1 MSGWIKG
8 KLPYVEYRIDKN
20 RPKVGVNFDRYYR
33 VRFKALGKT
42 HVIVL
47 GHWSAGLSEQEAYN
61 KAEKYKANIKA
72 GQHPQSWKEEQ
83 EMQRAEAEAEEE
95 RKKQEAVNN
104 ITFGRFWETYNKTQQ
119 HKTKRTMLTEQS
131 HYSLWLKPVLEYL
144 PMRQIK
150 PFHLEKV
157 KKNMFDAGKSP
168 KTVQYC
174 FATFRQVWNAA
185 RIEDRVSGDSPTKKV
200 KLPRFDNKRLR
211 FLTPDEADKLLKALA
226 EKSQQLHDMA
236 LLSLHCGLR
245 AGEIFRL
252 CWGDVDLKNETLT
265 IRDSK
270 SGKTRYAYLTQA
282 TKGMLES
289 LNENQ
294 KSDQYVFI
302 SRFGEKV
309 TEVSNSFER
318 VVKSTCLN
326 EGVSDRRQKVTFH
339 TLRHTFA
346 SWLVQDGT
354 DLYVVKELLGHH
366 SIQLTERYSHLQPD
380 GPKRAIKLFDQK
392 RNQEQSQEKEQGKVI
407 NMQQG

>member
-1 MSGWIKG
+1 MSNWIKG
-8 KLPYVEYRIDKN
+8 KLPYVEYRVDKN

-33 VRFKALGKT
+33 VRFKALGKL

-47 GHWSAGLSEQEAYN
+47 GHWSAGWTEQEAYN

-72 GQHPQSWKEEQ
+72 GQGPQNWKEEQ
-83 EMQRAEAEAEEE
+83 EMQRAEAEAEAE
-95 RKKQEAVNN
+95 RKKQEAASN
-104 ITFGRFWETYNKTQQ
+104 ITFGKFWEKYNKAQQ
-119 HKTKRTMLTEQS
+119 HKTERTMLTEQS
-131 HYSLWLKPVLEYL
+131 HFTLWLKPVLEHL

-168 KTVQYC
+168 KTAQYC
-174 FATFRQVWNAA
+174 FATFRQVWNTA
-185 RIEDRVSGDSPTKKV
+185 RIKDLVSGDSPTRKV

-236 LLSLHCGLR
+236 LLSLHTGMR
-245 AGEIFRL
+245 AGEIFKL
-252 CWGDVDLKNETLT
+252 TWGDVNLNNETLT

-270 SGKTRYAYLTQA
+270 SGKTRYAYFTEA
-282 TKGMLES
+282 TRGMLES
-289 LNENQ
+289 LYNGQ
-294 KSDQYVFI
+294 APDQPVFT
-302 SRFGEKV
+302 SRFGERV

-318 VVKSTCLN
+318 VVKSTGLN

-380 GPKRAIKLFDQK
+380 GPKRAVKLFDQK
-392 RNQEQSQEKEQGKVI
+392 GNQEQAQDQAKVI
-407 NMQQG
+407 NLQQG

>member
-1 MSGWIKG
+1 MSNWIKS
-8 KLPYVEYRIDKN
+8 KLPYVEYRVDKN

-33 VRFKALGKT
+33 VRFKALGKL

-47 GHWSAGLSEQEAYN
+47 GHWSAGWTEQEAYN

-95 RKKQEAVNN
+95 RQKQEAANN
-104 ITFGRFWETYNKTQQ
+104 ITFGKFWKKYNKAQQ
-119 HKTKRTMLTEQS
+119 HKTERTMLTEQS
-131 HYSLWLKPVLEYL
+131 HYSLWLKPVLEHL

-157 KKNMFDAGKSP
+157 KKDMFDAGKSP

-174 FATFRQVWNAA
+174 FATFRQVWNTA
-185 RIEDRVSGDSPTKKV
+185 RIKDLVIGDSPTRKV
-200 KLPRFDNKRLR
+200 KLPKFDNKRLR

-226 EKSQQLHDMA
+226 KKSQQLHDMA

-245 AGEIFRL
+245 AGEIFKM
-252 CWGDVDLKNETLT
+252 CWGDVDLNNETLT

-270 SGKTRYAYLTQA
+270 SGKTRYAYLTEA
-282 TKGMLES
+282 TKTLLEN
-289 LNENQ
+289 LNEDQ
-294 KSDQYVFI
+294 KPDQYVFT
-302 SRFGEKV
+302 SRFGEMV

-318 VVKSTCLN
+318 VVKSTGLN
-326 EGVSDRRQKVTFH
+326 EGLSDRRQKVTFH

-380 GPKRAIKLFDQK
+380 GPKRAVKLFDQK
-392 RNQEQSQEKEQGKVI
+392 RNQEQAQEQGKVI
-407 NMQQG
+407 NIQKG